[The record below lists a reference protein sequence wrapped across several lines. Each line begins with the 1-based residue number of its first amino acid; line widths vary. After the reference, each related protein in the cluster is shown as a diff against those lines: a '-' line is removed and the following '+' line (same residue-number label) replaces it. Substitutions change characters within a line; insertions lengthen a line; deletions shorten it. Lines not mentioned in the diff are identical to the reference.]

1 MEATEN
7 ARTGDDAF
15 SLYLRARSEWNR
27 RSPSSLRKAIR
38 YLDKAI
44 SLNGSFPLACAAL
57 ADCYSIL
64 LDYGVLSPR
73 EGLTQAR
80 LAAGRALHW
89 GPNLAESLAAAALV
103 RQMDLDWTAAEIE
116 FKAAIQAHPGYAV
129 ARQRYGLF
137 LAWTER
143 FEEGRLE
150 VAAARTLD
158 PHSPAIAVSTGWV
171 DYYQGRHS
179 AAIRCAE
186 EVFTGH
192 PGFSSAQALL
202 SLALVQTG
210 QPSRGADVLEEALSG
225 EEENVSLLSLL
236 AYARG
241 RNGEKAVAEAL
252 LKRLRDWSETRYVSP
267 YYLAVAL
274 LGLDDEGGAQAAL
287 EDAERER
294 SPQLVYLATEPIFAP
309 LRTGSGFRALMG
321 RLRLAPKEPAAFGD
335 AEEVVA

>member
-7 ARTGDDAF
+7 ARTGEDAF

-27 RSPSSLRKAIR
+27 RTPSSLRKGIR

-64 LDYGVLSPR
+64 LDYGVLSPK

-89 GPNLAESLAAAALV
+89 GPNLAESLTAAALV

-116 FKAAIQAHPGYAV
+116 FKAAIQAHPGYAM

-143 FEEGRLE
+143 FEEGRRE
-150 VAAARTLD
+150 VEAARTLD
-158 PHSPAIAVSTGWV
+158 PHSPAIVVSAGWV

-179 AAIRCAE
+179 AAIRGAE
-186 EVFTGH
+186 EVLARH

-202 SLALVQTG
+202 SLALIQTEK
-210 QPSRGADVLEEALSG
+210 PSRAAEVLEEALPG

-241 RNGEKAVAEAL
+241 RNGEVAVAEAL
-252 LKRLRDWSETRYVSP
+252 IRKLRDWSDTRYVSP
-267 YYLAVAL
+267 YYLALPL
-274 LGLDDEGGAQAAL
+274 LGLGDEAGALAAL
-287 EDAERER
+287 EDAEGER

-309 LRTGSGFRALMG
+309 LRDRPGFRALLG
-321 RLRLAPKEPAAFGD
+321 RLRLPPEESEAFES
-335 AEEVVA
+335 AREEVA